1 MATTTNYSWSTP
13 DDTALVKDGAA
24 AIRSLGTAI
33 DSTVFTNAGNAVA
46 KSVVDAK
53 GDLIVGTADNTVA
66 RLASSGVNGEV
77 LQVDTSTATGLKYGA
92 IAAGANWSLLNA
104 GGTALTGANTITVS
118 GISAKDK
125 IFIYV
130 TGASTTVTTQPY
142 LKFRFN
148 TDSGSN
154 YNNNGFYQYASAT
167 YFINYEVL
175 SDDDIIFGGVGNSA
189 ANTVNGTCL
198 ISGCNSSGL
207 KVYQSTGLGSGT
219 GRMMFQLNGY
229 YNSASTI
236 SSISVITEDG
246 NFDAG
251 TVYVYTSA

>member
-1 MATTTNYSWSTP
+1 MGISQTP
-13 DDTALVKDGAA
+13 QALVPA
-24 AIRSLGTAI
+24 S
-33 DSTVFTNAGNAVA
+33 
-46 KSVVDAK
+46 
-53 GDLIVGTADNTVA
+53 
-66 RLASSGVNGEV
+66 LASGS
-77 LQVDTSTATGLKYGA
+77 
-92 IAAGANWSLLNA
+92 NWSLLNA
-104 GGTALTGANTITVS
+104 GGTALTGAATITVS

-130 TGASTTVTTQPY
+130 KGASTTVTSQPY

-154 YNNNGFYQYASAT
+154 YNNNGFYQYASAS
-167 YFINYEVL
+167 YFIPYDVL

-207 KVYQSTGLGSGT
+207 KVYESVGLGSGT

>member
-1 MATTTNYSWSTP
+1 MGISQTP
-13 DDTALVKDGAA
+13 QALVPA
-24 AIRSLGTAI
+24 S
-33 DSTVFTNAGNAVA
+33 
-46 KSVVDAK
+46 
-53 GDLIVGTADNTVA
+53 
-66 RLASSGVNGEV
+66 LASGS
-77 LQVDTSTATGLKYGA
+77 
-92 IAAGANWSLLNA
+92 NWSLLNA
-104 GGTALTGANTITVS
+104 GGTALTGAATITVS

-130 TGASTTVTTQPY
+130 KGASTTVTSQPY

-154 YNNNGFYQYASAT
+154 YNNNGFYQYASAS
-167 YFINYEVL
+167 YFIPYDVL

-207 KVYQSTGLGSGT
+207 KVYESVGLGSGT

-236 SSISVITEDG
+236 SSISVITEAG